1 MKMTN
6 EEYKDYSD
14 SHQPRS
20 RLGSNMLK
28 AFVVGGL
35 ICCAGQLIMD
45 LYMRAGLNKLDAGS
59 ATSVTMVLL
68 GAALTGLGIY
78 DRLAK
83 FAGGGT
89 LVPITGF
96 ANSVVA
102 PALEFKTEG
111 FVLGVGANMFKIA
124 GPVIVYGTVASVVYG
139 IIYWITTLF

>member
-1 MKMTN
+1 MTN
-6 EEYKDYSD
+6 EEYKKYAEQ
-14 SHQPRS
+14 HQPRS
-20 RLGSNMLK
+20 RCGMNMLK

-35 ICCAGQLIMD
+35 ICCIGQLIDD
-45 LYMRAGLNKLDAGS
+45 LFMGGGLDRESAAS
-59 ATSVTMVLL
+59 ATSICLVFL
-68 GAALTGLGIY
+68 GALLTGIGVY

-111 FVLGVGANMFKIA
+111 LIMGTAAKMFVIS
-124 GPVIVYGTVASVVYG
+124 GPVIVYGIGASVVYG
-139 IIYWITTLF
+139 LILCLIG